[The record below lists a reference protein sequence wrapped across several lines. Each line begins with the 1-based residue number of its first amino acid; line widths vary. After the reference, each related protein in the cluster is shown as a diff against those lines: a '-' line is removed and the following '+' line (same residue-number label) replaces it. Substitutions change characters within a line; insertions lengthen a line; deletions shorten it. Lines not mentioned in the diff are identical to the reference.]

1 MGLTVE
7 LLANELSIHGQFH
20 DLGAFR
26 SALIRVMGIRRTAQ
40 RYGRELHCHRK
51 ILNAQ
56 VTRSMS
62 LPQAIQSLARD
73 EQQFVMQWLTRHG
86 PFWEDERRHSPDE
99 YLECNGAVVTD
110 TAVGEAAYRCLDRIE
125 TSLVSL
131 IPSSWDFS
139 PVVVQW
145 QKSDEEAETVE
156 IVNYRDADTLEG
168 ALRTAPAQI
177 TSWKMLAKISKT
189 RCPQLTFSPDCFDP
203 LEGYPLVS
211 KAAQD
216 ILSRLE
222 TLNQLKTCFDAEGK
236 RTAEGHRLYREYFT
250 GERAWFSDSSDSE
263 KNDFRTEMTFPHPAL
278 PENSLFCF
286 WHGKVNYT
294 PPIRI
299 HFSWPVT
306 AVDPVYV
313 VYVGPKITRR

>member
-7 LLANELSIHGQFH
+7 LLVNDLSIHEQFH
-20 DLGAFR
+20 DLGTFR
-26 SALIRVMGIRRTAQ
+26 SALMQIMGIRRTAQ

-62 LPQAIQSLARD
+62 LPQAIQGLARN
-73 EQQFVMQWLTRHG
+73 ERRLVMQWLTRHG
-86 PFWEDERRHSPDE
+86 PFWEDERRHTPDE

-139 PVVVQW
+139 PAVVQW

-168 ALRTAPAQI
+168 DLRTAPPRIA
-177 TSWKMLAKISKT
+177 SWEMLAKMSKA
-189 RCPQLTFSPDCFDP
+189 RCTQLTLSSDCFDP
-203 LEGYPLVS
+203 LEGYPFVS

-222 TLNQLKTCFDAEGK
+222 TLNRLKTCFDAEGK

-250 GERAWFSDSSDSE
+250 GERAWFSDSSVTE
-263 KNDFRTEMTFPHPAL
+263 ENKFRTEMTFPHPAL
-278 PENSLFCF
+278 SGEPLFCP
-286 WHGKVNYT
+286 WHGKVSHT
-294 PPIRI
+294 PPLRI

-306 AVDPVYV
+306 AADPLYV

>member
-1 MGLTVE
+1 ME

-26 SALIRVMGIRRTAQ
+26 SALMQAMGIRRTAQ

-51 ILNAQ
+51 ILNAP
-56 VTRSMS
+56 VTQSMS
-62 LPQAIQSLARD
+62 LPQAIQRLARE
-73 EQQFVMQWLTRHG
+73 EQQSVMQWLTRHG
-86 PFWEDERRHSPDE
+86 PFWEDERRHGDNE
-99 YLECNGAVVTD
+99 YLECNGDVVTD

-139 PVVVQW
+139 PAVVKW
-145 QKSDEEAETVE
+145 RKSDEEAETVE
-156 IVNYRDADTLEG
+156 VVNYRDADTLEID
-168 ALRTAPAQI
+168 LRTAPSRI
-177 TSWKMLAKISKT
+177 TSWEMLANMSKA
-189 RCPQLTFSPDCFDP
+189 RCTQLTFSSDCFDS

-216 ILSRLE
+216 ILSRLQI
-222 TLNQLKTCFDAEGK
+222 LNQLKACFNAAGK
-236 RTAEGHRLYREYFT
+236 RTAEGHRLYKEYFT
-250 GERAWFSDSSDSE
+250 GERAWFSDSSLTE
-263 KNDFRTEMTFPHPAL
+263 KRDGDFRTEMTFPHPAL
-278 PENSLFCF
+278 SGKLLFCP
-286 WHGKVNYT
+286 WHGKVNYH

-306 AVDPVYV
+306 AVDPLYV

>member
-1 MGLTVE
+1 
-7 LLANELSIHGQFH
+7 
-20 DLGAFR
+20 
-26 SALIRVMGIRRTAQ
+26 
-40 RYGRELHCHRK
+40 
-51 ILNAQ
+51 
-56 VTRSMS
+56 
-62 LPQAIQSLARD
+62 
-73 EQQFVMQWLTRHG
+73 MQWLTRHG
-86 PFWEDERRHSPDE
+86 PFWEDERRHAPNE

-125 TSLVSL
+125 TRLVSL

-139 PVVVQW
+139 PAVVQW

-156 IVNYRDADTLEG
+156 IANYRDADTLEG
-168 ALRTAPAQI
+168 DLRTVPPRI
-177 TSWKMLAKISKT
+177 VSWKMLANMSKT
-189 RCPQLTFSPDCFDP
+189 RCTQLTFSSDCFDP
-203 LEGYPLVS
+203 LEGYPFVS

-216 ILSRLE
+216 ILGRLE

-250 GERAWFSDSSDSE
+250 GERAWFSDSSDTE
-263 KNDFRTEMTFPHPAL
+263 KNDFRTEMTFPRPTL
-278 PENSLFCF
+278 SGEPLFCP

-294 PPIRI
+294 PPLRI

-306 AVDPVYV
+306 AADPLYV

>member
-7 LLANELSIHGQFH
+7 LLVNDLSIHEQFH
-20 DLGAFR
+20 DLGTFR
-26 SALIRVMGIRRTAQ
+26 SALMQVMGIRRTAQ

-51 ILNAQ
+51 ISNAR

-62 LPQAIQSLARD
+62 LPQAIQGLARN
-73 EQQFVMQWLTRHG
+73 ERRLVMQWLTRHG
-86 PFWEDERRHSPDE
+86 PFWEDGQRHTPNE

-110 TAVGEAAYRCLDRIE
+110 TAVVEAAYRCLDRIE

-131 IPSSWDFS
+131 SPSSWDFS
-139 PVVVQW
+139 PAVVQW
-145 QKSDEEAETVE
+145 QKNDEEAETVE

-168 ALRTAPAQI
+168 VLRTAPAQI
-177 TSWKMLAKISKT
+177 ASWKMLANMSKA
-189 RCPQLTFSPDCFDP
+189 RCTQLTFSSDCFDP
-203 LEGYPLVS
+203 LEGYPLVF
-211 KAAQD
+211 KAARD

-250 GERAWFSDSSDSE
+250 GERAWLSDSSDTE

-278 PENSLFCF
+278 PGTPLFCS
-286 WHGKVNYT
+286 WHGKVNYA
-294 PPIRI
+294 PPLRI

-306 AVDPVYV
+306 AIDPLYV

>member
-1 MGLTVE
+1 ME

-26 SALIRVMGIRRTAQ
+26 SALMRVMGIRRAAR

-62 LPQAIQSLARD
+62 LPQAIQGLARD
-73 EQQFVMQWLTRHG
+73 EQQSLMQWLTRHG
-86 PFWEDERRHSPDE
+86 PFWDEDELRHSPDE

-131 IPSSWDFS
+131 IPSSWNFS
-139 PVVVQW
+139 PAVVKW

-156 IVNYRDADTLEG
+156 MVNYRDADTLEG
-168 ALRTAPAQI
+168 ILRTAPVQI
-177 TSWKMLAKISKT
+177 VSWKMLANMSKA
-189 RCPQLTFSPDCFDP
+189 RWPQLTFSSDCFDP
-203 LEGYPLVS
+203 LEGYPLVP

-250 GERAWFSDSSDSE
+250 GERAWFSDSSDGE

-278 PENSLFCF
+278 PKNSLFCS

-294 PPIRI
+294 PPLRI

-306 AVDPVYV
+306 AIDPLYV
-313 VYVGPKITRR
+313 MYVGPKITRR

>member
-1 MGLTVE
+1 ME
-7 LLANELSIHGQFH
+7 LLVNDLSIYGQFH
-20 DLGAFR
+20 DLGTFR
-26 SALIRVMGIRRTAQ
+26 SALMRVMDIRRTAQ

-56 VTRSMS
+56 VTQSIS
-62 LPQAIQSLARD
+62 LPQAIQRLARN
-73 EQQFVMQWLTRHG
+73 ERRLVMQWLTRHG
-86 PFWEDERRHSPDE
+86 PFWEDERRHAPNE

-125 TSLVSL
+125 TRLVSL

-139 PVVVQW
+139 PAVVQW

-168 ALRTAPAQI
+168 DLRTVPPRI
-177 TSWKMLAKISKT
+177 VSWKMLANMSKT
-189 RCPQLTFSPDCFDP
+189 RCTQLTFSSDCFDP
-203 LEGYPLVS
+203 LEGYPFVS

-216 ILSRLE
+216 ILGRLE

-250 GERAWFSDSSDSE
+250 GERAWFSDSSDTE
-263 KNDFRTEMTFPHPAL
+263 KNDFRTEMTFPRPTL
-278 PENSLFCF
+278 SGEPLFCP

-294 PPIRI
+294 PPLRI

-306 AVDPVYV
+306 AADPLYV